1 MMGFSPRE
9 AMLEEGRRGG
19 SNEKKQGGE
28 VDGGIGTGGVWDAPT
43 LHLRDRV
50 RGKGG
55 TSITLRLPPP
65 RTQMHV
71 SGEPQ
76 WQSIYKQ

>member
-1 MMGFSPRE
+1 ME
-9 AMLEEGRRGG
+9 
-19 SNEKKQGGE
+19 
-28 VDGGIGTGGVWDAPT
+28 GGIGTGGVWDAPT

>member
-1 MMGFSPRE
+1 ME
-9 AMLEEGRRGG
+9 
-19 SNEKKQGGE
+19 
-28 VDGGIGTGGVWDAPT
+28 GGIGTGGVWDAPT

-65 RTQMHV
+65 RTQMPV